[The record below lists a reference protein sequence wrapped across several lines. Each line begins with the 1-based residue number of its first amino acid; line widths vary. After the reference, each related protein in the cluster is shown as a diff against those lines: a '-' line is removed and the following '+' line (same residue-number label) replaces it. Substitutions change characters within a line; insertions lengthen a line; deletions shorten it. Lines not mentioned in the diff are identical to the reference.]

1 MKIYRGPKGK
11 KFRYAN
17 TELVK
22 IAGDEY
28 HQFVDSVDLSDHI
41 SSQSGETYVA
51 VNITKEGDERQSVV
65 HIVFEEADVIALH
78 QELMKGLQKKRQ
90 LWEEAFTIFN
100 SINLSSIIGLG
111 IDERDVEK
119 IKALMKKE

>member
-41 SSQSGETYVA
+41 SS
-51 VNITKEGDERQSVV
+51 
-65 HIVFEEADVIALH
+65 
-78 QELMKGLQKKRQ
+78 
-90 LWEEAFTIFN
+90 
-100 SINLSSIIGLG
+100 
-111 IDERDVEK
+111 
-119 IKALMKKE
+119 